1 MKRHAVP
8 FLFLFPFSFLSLL
21 FLSTGCATE
30 PTDNQ
35 VAMGE
40 WGGTNIDLRVAA
52 ASASM
57 QFKCGALGEIA
68 GPIPLSGANQFDVA
82 GTYDPVLVL
91 GGPRTARFTGS
102 VKGTNMTLI
111 LEVEGQQVGT
121 YQLQFG
127 IPGSFEPCN
136 F

>member
-1 MKRHAVP
+1 MTRHT
-8 FLFLFPFSFLSLL
+8 FRFLFPL
-21 FLSTGCATE
+21 FLLASGCTTG

-57 QFKCGALGEIA
+57 QFKCGALGEVA
-68 GPIPLSGANQFDVA
+68 GPIPLNNASQFDVP

-102 VKGTNMTLI
+102 VTGTNMTLI
-111 LEVEGQQVGT
+111 LEVEGQQLGT
-121 YQLQFG
+121 YQLTFG
-127 IPGSFEPCN
+127 VPGSFEPCN